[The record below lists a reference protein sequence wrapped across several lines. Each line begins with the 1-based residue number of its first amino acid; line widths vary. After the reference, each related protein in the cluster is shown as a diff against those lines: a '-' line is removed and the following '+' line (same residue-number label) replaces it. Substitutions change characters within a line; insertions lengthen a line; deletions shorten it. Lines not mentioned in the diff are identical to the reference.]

1 MLSASDIQDI
11 LVERIDVRQQSVGMV
26 VGVIDAA
33 GRRVVAY
40 GALDQGDPRVLDADT
55 VFEIGS
61 VTKVFT
67 SLLLADMVERGEVAL
82 NDPVAAFVPTG
93 VRIPGRGDR
102 QITLQDLATQT
113 SGLPRV
119 PSNLKPK
126 DPTNPYAD
134 YSPERLYEFL
144 SSYELSRDIG
154 ERYEYSNVGVGLLG
168 HALAR
173 RAGTSYEDLVA
184 NRISK
189 PLGLKGTGITL
200 TSDMRRRLAV
210 GHNSQLQ
217 AVRNWDLD
225 VLAGTGALRSTA
237 NDLLTFL
244 AANLDHS
251 HLPLAPA
258 MKAQLAVRRPTGMPD
273 LEMALGWHIYTRYG
287 GEIVWH
293 DGGTYGYCSFIGF
306 DPKARCGVIVLS
318 NALSLAGEEIGIAD
332 IGFHL
337 VNPQFPLVAPEPRR
351 ERREIQVDEKV
362 LKRYVGQYELASNF
376 VLAVTQANGHLYAKA
391 TGQPQCEVFAETETS
406 FFYRIVDA
414 QIDFQTDA
422 DGTVQCLVLHQSGRD
437 ISARRLD

>member
-1 MLSASDIQDI
+1 MLSDSDIRDI
-11 LVERIDVRQQSVGMV
+11 LVERIDDQQQSVGMV
-26 VGVIDAA
+26 VGAMDAT
-33 GRRVVAY
+33 GRRVVSY
-40 GALDQGDPRVLDADT
+40 GSLDQGDPRVLDADT

-113 SGLPRV
+113 SGLPRA

-126 DPTNPYAD
+126 DPANPYAD
-134 YSPERLYEFL
+134 YSPEGLYEFL
-144 SSYELSRDIG
+144 SSYKLSRDIG

-184 NRISK
+184 NRIAK
-189 PLGLKGTGITL
+189 PLGLKSTGITL

-225 VLAGTGALRSTA
+225 VLAGTGALRSTTS
-237 NDLLTFL
+237 DLLTFL

-251 HLPLAPA
+251 HSPLAPA
-258 MKAQLAVRRPTGMPD
+258 MKAQLTVRRPTGMPD
-273 LEMALGWHIYTRYG
+273 LEIALGWHIYTRYG

-306 DPKARCGVIVLS
+306 DPKARRGVVVLS

-337 VNPQFPLVAPEPRR
+337 LNPQFPLGAPEPRR
-351 ERREIQVDEKV
+351 ERREIQLHEQV
-362 LKRYVGQYELASNF
+362 LKRYVAQYELASNF
-376 VLAVTQANGHLYAKA
+376 VLSITQANGHLYAKA
-391 TGQPQCEVFAETETS
+391 TGQPQCEIFAETETS
-406 FFYRIVDA
+406 FFYKIVDA
-414 QIDFQTDA
+414 QIDFETDA
-422 DGTVQCLVLHQSGRD
+422 DGTVQGLVLHQSGRNVV
-437 ISARRLD
+437 AKRLE